1 MTIENYHVQTPEPK
15 PYFGGSLAGETLIV
29 DEHGELVSLEDL
41 ACEYETPEVAV
52 LSLDSHRRI
61 KKTTASGFR
70 LSTWAK
76 EIYKIT
82 LENGHT
88 ITTTKNQLFMNASG
102 EWIPAQDIV
111 FRTVISTAIY
121 NPSQPH
127 PLTSLH
133 EVTHVHREILDTKI
147 PLYSFDIRKGTN
159 LLCAQIIENTV
170 SLVPVH
176 SAN

>member
-1 MTIENYHVQTPEPK
+1 MTIENYYVETPESK
-15 PYFGGSLAGETLIV
+15 PYFGGALAGETWIV
-29 DEHGELVSLEDL
+29 DEHGELVNLEDL
-41 ACEYETPEVAV
+41 ACEYESPIVTV
-52 LSLDSHRRI
+52 LSLDEHRRI
-61 KKTTASGFR
+61 KKTTASNFR
-70 LSTWAK
+70 LSTWTK

-102 EWIPAQDIV
+102 EWIRADEMV

-127 PLTSLH
+127 PHTSLH
-133 EVTHVHREILDTKI
+133 EVTHVHKEILDTKI
-147 PLYSFDIRKGTN
+147 PFYSFDIRKGTN
-159 LLCAQIIENTV
+159 LLCAQIIERTV